1 MTRLGLTPFTSLF
14 VGGGHSENVFE
25 ISMRMNKDRLCLEIV
40 FNNIFL
46 IFRKK
51 KYMFNKKN
59 GFYFILLKT

>member
-1 MTRLGLTPFTSLF
+1 
-14 VGGGHSENVFE
+14 
-25 ISMRMNKDRLCLEIV
+25 MNKDRLCLEIV